1 MTASANLSNDPF
13 NLVITGVGGQGNV
26 LASRVLGRILTQK
39 GYSVTIGET
48 FGASQRGGS
57 VMSHLRISLKGDWS
71 PQIPKGKAHA
81 IVSLEPTEA
90 LRVLYGYGN
99 PDVFVLCNT
108 RPVYSIAVISGQF
121 KYPDQP
127 ELQDWI
133 RDLSSR
139 AWFLNA
145 TDAAMAMGNA
155 IFANIMMIGALSA
168 ADILPIDE
176 QAFKSAVSDMMPAEK
191 IEANCTAFARGVDML
206 LAGDSSRVL
215 S

>member
-1 MTASANLSNDPF
+1 MTAPANLSNDPF

-57 VMSHLRISLKGDWS
+57 VMSHLRISSKGDWS

-99 PDVFVLCNT
+99 PDVVVLCNT

-121 KYPDQP
+121 KYPDQAG
-127 ELQDWI
+127 LQDWI
-133 RDLSSR
+133 RDLTSR
-139 AWFLNA
+139 AWFLDA
-145 TDAAMAMGNA
+145 TNAAMVMGNA

-168 ADILPIDE
+168 ADILPVDE
-176 QAFKSAVSDMMPAEK
+176 KAFKTAVLDMMPAEK
-191 IEANCTAFARGVDML
+191 VEANCNAFAKGAEML
-206 LAGDSSRVL
+206 LACDSGRAL
-215 S
+215 